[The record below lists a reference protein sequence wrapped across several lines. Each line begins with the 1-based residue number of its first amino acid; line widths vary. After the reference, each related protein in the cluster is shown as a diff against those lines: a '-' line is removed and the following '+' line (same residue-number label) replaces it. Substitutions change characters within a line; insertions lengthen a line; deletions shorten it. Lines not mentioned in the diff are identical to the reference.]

1 MAAKQILVSL
11 TSQKLRRYYKKASML
26 YAKEGFKGL
35 STAVKIKMGDAI
47 LPTVYRNRF
56 LRSLHQPKLKTA
68 FLELTNKCNLRCKM
82 CIWQA
87 RENTGFISRTLF
99 KSCVDQLSDIGLET
113 LNLEFAGESLI
124 HPDFKDLLKY
134 AIHKRDHGKIG
145 AVGWTD
151 NGMLFNQSI
160 ADLVVSLNV
169 DWINFSLDGLGQV
182 NDSIRL
188 GSKYS
193 VIEKNIKY
201 LLEKRGSAEKPIV
214 LLNIVD
220 HEKTEDQK
228 LEFYREWVNLVDGIE
243 LIPSILPDNTW
254 ENKNTITRNLKM
266 APLAFCRYP
275 LDTIVICW
283 DGKITGCC
291 FDTKL
296 DMVLGDATKESIKQ
310 IWHGSKFQHLRKEV
324 LTKTFPVCSP
334 CYRCEFWKVNF
345 EPRVEP
351 ILDGKARIKYDG
363 AIRKIRST
371 SKKSHK

>member
-1 MAAKQILVSL
+1 VFL

-26 YAKEGFKGL
+26 YAKKGFKGL
-35 STAVKIKMGDAI
+35 STAAKIKIGTAI
-47 LPTVYRNRF
+47 LPIIYRNRY
-56 LRSLHQPKLKTA
+56 LRSLHQPKLEIA

-87 RENTGFISRTLF
+87 RESTGFISRALF
-99 KSCVDQLSDIGLET
+99 ESCVDQLSEIGLDT

-124 HPDFKDLLKY
+124 HPNFKDLLKY
-134 AIHKRDHGKIG
+134 AINKRDHGKIG

-151 NGMLFNQSI
+151 NGMLFTQSI
-160 ADLVVSLNV
+160 ADLVVSLKV

-201 LLEKRGSAEKPIV
+201 LLKKRGSAEKPIV
-214 LLNIVD
+214 LLNMVD
-220 HEKTEDQK
+220 YEKTEDQK

-243 LIPSILPDNTW
+243 LIPSILPNNTW
-254 ENKNTITRNLKM
+254 ENKNTITLNLKM

-283 DGKITGCC
+283 DGKVTGCC
-291 FDTKL
+291 FDTNL

-310 IWHGSKFQHLRKEV
+310 IWYGSKFQHLRKEV
-324 LTKTFPVCSP
+324 LTKTFPVGSP
-334 CYRCEFWKVNF
+334 CYGCEFWKVNF

-351 ILDGKARIKYDG
+351 ILDGKAIIKYDG
-363 AIRKIRST
+363 AIRKIRSA
-371 SKKSHK
+371 SKKSRK